1 MPGAISAIGNI
12 GLGSTGAYSSYDPT
26 LMSMM
31 GGYGAMNPAMMST
44 MNPLMSGYTGMSGM
58 YGGSFYEQQ
67 MQMMKYYMQMQEEME
82 KYKLQHATEMHSL
95 TQEASVANLSA
106 HDKAFFYKAMEDG
119 YVQQVIREIFFICI
133 TALSFKDENTA
144 LER

>member
-31 GGYGAMNPAMMST
+31 GGYGTMNPAMMST

-67 MQMMKYYMQMQEEME
+67 MQMMKY
-82 KYKLQHATEMHSL
+82 
-95 TQEASVANLSA
+95 
-106 HDKAFFYKAMEDG
+106 
-119 YVQQVIREIFFICI
+119 
-133 TALSFKDENTA
+133 
-144 LER
+144 